1 MKPCA
6 VSSDREKII
15 ADALRPVASELRLID
30 AADLIAMLRFERHG
44 DLADLVSSAA
54 ELFFL
59 PDTVRLGV
67 GGDYVLDWDG
77 MPRIV
82 LDLELRPTGVSVYAR
97 LVLEHD
103 RAGVEINHIA
113 FEQPGGDPAENTVFL
128 EEALAA
134 AAYRPLVPAP
144 QICFPLR

>member
-6 VSSDREKII
+6 VSKEREKII
-15 ADALRPVASELRLID
+15 AEALRPVASELRLID

-59 PDTVRLGV
+59 PDTVRLGI
-67 GGDYVLDWDG
+67 GGDYVLDWEG
-77 MPRIV
+77 TPRIV
-82 LDLELRPTGVSVYAR
+82 LDLELKPKGVSVYAR

-103 RAGVEINHIA
+103 KAGVEINHIT
-113 FEQPGGDPAENTVFL
+113 FDNPLEDPSRNTDFL
-128 EEALAA
+128 ETALTA
-134 AAYRPLVPAP
+134 AAYRPLPPAP
-144 QICFPLR
+144 QVCMPL